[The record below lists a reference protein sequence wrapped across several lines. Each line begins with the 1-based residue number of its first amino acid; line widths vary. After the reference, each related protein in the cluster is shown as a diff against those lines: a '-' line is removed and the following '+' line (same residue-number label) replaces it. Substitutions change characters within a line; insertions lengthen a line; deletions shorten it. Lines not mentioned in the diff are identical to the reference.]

1 VVLSLQLICAGI
13 QDQHLWSQVDCQ
25 PFEASDA
32 EGPLTKGVAEEVVQ
46 GVVGEVDKGPAEE
59 DEEEENPDIYFKRK
73 RKPFSSRELPR
84 KKQAVSKLPRRARK
98 VFSAGEEELAAYV
111 PCLLL
116 IL

>member
-13 QDQHLWSQVDCQ
+13 QDQHLRSQVDCQ
-25 PFEASDA
+25 PFEASNA

-46 GVVGEVDKGPAEE
+46 GVVGEVDKSPAEE

-84 KKQAVSKLPRRARK
+84 KKQAVSKLPRRARE
-98 VFSAGEEELAAYV
+98 VFSAGEELAAYI